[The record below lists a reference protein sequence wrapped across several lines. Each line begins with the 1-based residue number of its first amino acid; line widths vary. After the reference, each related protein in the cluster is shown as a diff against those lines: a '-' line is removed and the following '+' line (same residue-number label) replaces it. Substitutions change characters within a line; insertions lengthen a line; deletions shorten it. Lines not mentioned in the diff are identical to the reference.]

1 MASAPEAKIPAPSDP
16 VAAPASQPDFSEK
29 SRFKTAPKTTVKL
42 TNLLKVEPK
51 KVSEAIAETKAEASQ
66 DFSFDLLQ
74 NAWNEFAEQ
83 RKKFQ
88 AEFQML
94 SQQIEVNKTQVIVH
108 LLNPV
113 QDTMLAG
120 LKSELT
126 TFLRDK
132 LKNSGIHVIGELREM
147 DEKKMKYT
155 DRDKFEF
162 LLDKNPLIKDM
173 KDRLGLDTDF

>member
-1 MASAPEAKIPAPSDP
+1 LR
-16 VAAPASQPDFSEK
+16 PDFSEK
-29 SRFKTAPKTTVKL
+29 SKFKTAPKTTVKL

-51 KVSEAIAETKAEASQ
+51 KEEGPTTEIKQDADQ
-66 DFSFDLLQ
+66 DFSFESLQ
-74 NAWNEFAEQ
+74 LAWRDFAEQ

-94 SQQIEVNKTQVIVH
+94 SQPFDLNQNRILVH

-113 QDTMLAG
+113 QENMLSS

-126 TFLRDK
+126 TYLREK
-132 LKNSGIHVIGELREM
+132 LKNNSIHVTGELREM

-162 LLDKNPLIKDM
+162 LLDKNPLLQEM

>member
-1 MASAPEAKIPAPSDP
+1 VVTEVQREAD
-16 VAAPASQPDFSEK
+16 
-29 SRFKTAPKTTVKL
+29 
-42 TNLLKVEPK
+42 
-51 KVSEAIAETKAEASQ
+51 Q
-66 DFSFDLLQ
+66 DFTPESLHLGWVD
-74 NAWNEFAEQ
+74 FAEQ

-88 AEFQML
+88 AEFQLLMQPYDL
-94 SQQIEVNKTQVIVH
+94 DKNRIIVH

-113 QDTMLAG
+113 QDTMLSG

-126 TFLRDK
+126 SYLRER
-132 LKNSGIHVIGELREM
+132 LKNNSIHITGELREM

-162 LLDKNPLIKDM
+162 LLDKNPMLKEM

>member
-1 MASAPEAKIPAPSDP
+1 
-16 VAAPASQPDFSEK
+16 
-29 SRFKTAPKTTVKL
+29 
-42 TNLLKVEPK
+42 VEPK
-51 KVSEAIAETKAEASQ
+51 KEEGPTAEVKQEADQ
-66 DFSFDLLQ
+66 DFSLDSLQ
-74 NAWNEFAEQ
+74 LAWKDFAEQ

-94 SQQIEVNKTQVIVH
+94 SQSFDLNQNRIVVH

-113 QDTMLAG
+113 QENMLSG

-126 TFLRDK
+126 TYLREK
-132 LKNSGIHVIGELREM
+132 LKNNSIHVSGELREL

-162 LLDKNPLIKDM
+162 LLQKNPLLKEM

>member
-1 MASAPEAKIPAPSDP
+1 MPA
-16 VAAPASQPDFSEK
+16 ARQDFSEK
-29 SRFKTAPKTTVKL
+29 SRFKSAPKTTVKL

-51 KVSEAIAETKAEASQ
+51 KEEEITAAEIQREADQ
-66 DFSFDLLQ
+66 DFTLDSLQ
-74 NAWNEFAEQ
+74 LAWKDFAEQ

-94 SQQIEVNKTQVIVH
+94 LQPFDLDKNQIVVH

-126 TFLRDK
+126 TYLREK
-132 LKNSGIHVIGELREM
+132 LKNNSIHISGELREM
-147 DEKKMKYT
+147 DQKKMKYT
-155 DRDKFEF
+155 DRDKFDF
-162 LLDKNPLIKDM
+162 LLDKNPLLKEM
-173 KDRLGLDTDF
+173 KDRLGLHTDF

>member
-1 MASAPEAKIPAPSDP
+1 MPI
-16 VAAPASQPDFSEK
+16 QNHDFSEK
-29 SRFKTAPKTTVKL
+29 SKFKTAPKTTVKL

-51 KVSEAIAETKAEASQ
+51 KEEGPTTEIKLEVDQ
-66 DFSFDLLQ
+66 DFSIDSLQ
-74 NAWNEFAEQ
+74 LAWTGFAEQ

-94 SQQIEVNKTQVIVH
+94 SQSFDVNQNRIIVH

-113 QDTMLAG
+113 QENMLSG

-126 TFLRDK
+126 TYLRLK
-132 LKNSGIHVIGELREM
+132 LKNNSIHVSGELREL
-147 DEKKMKYT
+147 DQKKMKYT

-162 LLDKNPLIKDM
+162 LLEKNPLLKEM
-173 KDRLGLDTDF
+173 KERLGLDTDF

>member
-1 MASAPEAKIPAPSDP
+1 
-16 VAAPASQPDFSEK
+16 
-29 SRFKTAPKTTVKL
+29 
-42 TNLLKVEPK
+42 LKVEPK
-51 KVSEAIAETKAEASQ
+51 KEEEIIAAEVQREVDQ
-66 DFSFDLLQ
+66 DFTPESLHLVWKD
-74 NAWNEFAEQ
+74 FAEQ

-94 SQQIEVNKTQVIVH
+94 MQPFDLDKSRIVVH

-126 TFLRDK
+126 TYLREK
-132 LKNSGIHVIGELREM
+132 LKNNSIQVTGELREL

-155 DRDKFEF
+155 DRDKFDF
-162 LLDKNPLIKDM
+162 LLDKNPLLKEM

>member
-1 MASAPEAKIPAPSDP
+1 MKVVEPAEPTPPAIPASR
-16 VAAPASQPDFSEK
+16 PDFSEK
-29 SRFKTAPKTTVKL
+29 SKFKSAPKTTVKL

-51 KVSEAIAETKAEASQ
+51 KEEEITTEIKSEADQS
-66 DFSFDLLQ
+66 FSLDALQ
-74 NAWNEFAEQ
+74 TTWKDFAEQ

-94 SQQIEVNKTQVIVH
+94 SQSFDLIENQIVVH

-113 QDTMLAG
+113 QETMLSG

-126 TFLRDK
+126 IYLRER
-132 LKNSGIHVIGELREM
+132 LKNNSIHVRGELREL
-147 DEKKMKYT
+147 DQKKMKYT

-162 LLDKNPLIKDM
+162 LVDKNPLLREM
-173 KDRLGLDTDF
+173 KERLGLDTDF

>member
-1 MASAPEAKIPAPSDP
+1 MPVKENTPSPTAPPIISSK
-16 VAAPASQPDFSEK
+16 PDFSEK
-29 SRFKTAPKTTVKL
+29 SRFKSAPKTTVKL

-51 KVSEAIAETKAEASQ
+51 KEEEIIAEAKKEADQ
-66 DFSFDLLQ
+66 DFTREALQ
-74 NAWNEFAEQ
+74 NAWKDFAEQ

-94 SQQIEVNKTQVIVH
+94 TQSFDLNENQVVVH

-113 QDTMLAG
+113 QDNMLAG

-126 TFLRDK
+126 TYLREK
-132 LKNSGIHVIGELREM
+132 LKNNSINVTGELREM

-155 DRDKFEF
+155 DRDKFDF
-162 LLDKNPLIKDM
+162 LLDKNPLLKEM